1 MRQDEKKPVHRMYF
15 PTPAGILCGEDDG
28 EALTALYV
36 AEKGTDCSN
45 LEGSLLLRKTE
56 QELEEYFEGKRKE
69 FDLPLHLH
77 GTEFQKKVWEALRK
91 IPYGETCSYLDIAR
105 MVGNPKACRAVGGA
119 NHRNPVMILV
129 PCHRVIGA
137 DGSLTGYGGGLGV
150 KQYLLE
156 LEKKYI

>member
-1 MRQDEKKPVHRMYF
+1 
-15 PTPAGILCGEDDG
+15 
-28 EALTALYV
+28 
-36 AEKGTDCSN
+36 
-45 LEGSLLLRKTE
+45 
-56 QELEEYFEGKRKE
+56 
-69 FDLPLHLH
+69 
-77 GTEFQKKVWEALRK
+77 
-91 IPYGETCSYLDIAR
+91 